1 MSPSESVIAAAAKAR
16 VLVVDDHALL
26 RTGVANII
34 NQEPDLEVVAEAG
47 NGVEAIEAYQRL
59 TPDVV
64 LLDLRMPVMEGVE
77 AVRRIRE
84 LNPTARVIVLTT
96 YDTDDEISR
105 ALKAGA
111 KAYALKDITADQL
124 VVCIRDVLAGKTYIA
139 PAAAAKLAEGVTR
152 VRLTPRELAT
162 LRLMADGKANKEI
175 ASALAISERTVKTH
189 LGHLFEKLGVTSRTE
204 AIKVANRRGLVRL
217 E

>member
-1 MSPSESVIAAAAKAR
+1 MLQAEAGAGDKAS

-34 NQEPDLEVVAEAG
+34 NQEPDLRVVAEAG
-47 NGVEAIEAYQRL
+47 NGVEAIEAYERYH
-59 TPDVV
+59 PDVM

-77 AVRRIRE
+77 VVHQIRARD
-84 LNPTARVIVLTT
+84 PRARVIVLTT
-96 YDTDDEISR
+96 YDTDEEISR

-111 KAYALKDITADQL
+111 KAYVLKDISADDL
-124 VVCIRDVLAGKTYIA
+124 INCIREVLAGKTYLA

-152 VRLTPRELAT
+152 VQLTPRELAT
-162 LRLMADGKANKEI
+162 LQLMADGKTNKEI
-175 ASALAISERTVKTH
+175 ASELGISERTVKTH

-204 AIKVANRRGLVRL
+204 AVKVATRRGLVRL
-217 E
+217 A